1 MIKII
6 LIREFSHYFQLTV
19 GLRHLSKDSIYRILK
34 SFDKIYSEFTDAEK
48 KRFIGSFVECVEIY
62 EEEQENGR
70 FLKSIKFRFPV
81 YYNGTETQEVDLSD
95 SSWDYQRSLETV
107 VLLNNKFA
115 KAKDFVQIGIDAE
128 DYYRIKDAKKIEVEE
143 KG

>member
-1 MIKII
+1 MDALDVSDKFYDRKYEDMQDRMDKLYEEIGAIEDEIDTISMRIDNINKK
-6 LIREFSHYFQLTV
+6 Q
-19 GLRHLSKDSIYRILK
+19 LSKDSIYRILK

-48 KRFIGSFVECVEIY
+48 KRFIGSFVERVEIY

-95 SSWDYQRSLETV
+95 PSWDYQRSLETV
-107 VLLNNKFA
+107 CLLSR
-115 KAKDFVQIGIDAE
+115 KDN
-128 DYYRIKDAKKIEVEE
+128 
-143 KG
+143 